1 MREMSRLSVRSTLAA
16 LLTAAL
22 AAAAPAHAQGHQHQH
37 GAPPNVPPPTHGRAG
52 QSYTDADVHFMQGMI
67 GHHAQA
73 IVMARWAESHGA
85 SSSIRILAGRVI
97 NAQQDEIAL
106 MQTWL
111 RDRGQTVPEV
121 DAGSGRVTTAGM
133 EHDHLMPGMLTSE
146 QLAQL
151 DAARGEEFDRLF
163 LTYMIQHHRGAVDMV
178 SELFRHEGAGMDDSV
193 FKLAS
198 DVNVDQTTEIARMQ
212 RMLAD
217 LIFANPTP

>member
-1 MREMSRLSVRSTLAA
+1 MEMSRSSVRSTLAA
-16 LLTAAL
+16 LAAASL
-22 AAAAPAHAQGHQHQH
+22 AIAAPAFAQGHQHQH
-37 GAPPNVPPPTHGRAG
+37 EHGPPSVPQPTHGRAG
-52 QSYTDADVHFMQGMI
+52 QTYTDADVHFMQSMI

-73 IVMARWAESHGA
+73 IVMARWADSHGA
-85 SSSIRILAGRVI
+85 SSAVRILAGRVI
-97 NAQQDEIAL
+97 NAQQDEIVL
-106 MQTWL
+106 MQAWL
-111 RDRGQTVPEV
+111 RDRGQTVPAV
-121 DAGSGRVTTAGM
+121 DPGSARVTMDGA
-133 EHDHLMPGMLTSE
+133 EHEHLMPGMLTPQ

-151 DAARGEEFDRLF
+151 GAARGEEFDRLF
-163 LTYMIQHHRGAVDMV
+163 LTYMIQHHRGATAMV